1 MPKPV
6 MSHIPERPKPW
17 RPWQG
22 KNREGRIV
30 FEPARIAPIGG
41 ACFAVLA
48 LAFYLFRQVAGSP
61 MAAGDVLVGVALVFV
76 AGYAATGI
84 FVYWLLLVADRELPS
99 IEEIPSP
106 PARETKKAEG
116 PGANQT

>member
-1 MPKPV
+1 MKPV
-6 MSHIPERPKPW
+6 LPHIPERPRPW
-17 RPWQG
+17 RPWQN
-22 KNREGRIV
+22 KNRQGRIV

-48 LAFYLFRQVAGSP
+48 LAFYLLLQVLGSP

-76 AGYAATGI
+76 AGYTATGI
-84 FVYWLLLVADRELPS
+84 FVYWLLLVADRELPV

-106 PARETKKAEG
+106 PAHDAGKPEG